1 MKYKYKFGDWI
12 LNMIN
17 EQRYGK
23 LSWNIDDK
31 KSIWNSKIMKK
42 QKYGGQNIIRIGRI
56 NIKKLCKCQKR

>member
-23 LSWNIDDK
+23 LSWKIDDK

-42 QKYGGQNIIRIGRI
+42 QKYGG
-56 NIKKLCKCQKR
+56 